1 MKIGVIIIFHDNELH
16 IEKRFLTEQINEC
29 NTIEFC
35 LVDNNSKDKTL
46 QLLMEIKETC
56 SAHVSVVEIKKQNT
70 VEAAKKAGARYM
82 FNEFNL
88 RHIGFVDANS
98 IRQGHTLNMIIAS
111 IYRNKESIID
121 TNLKIIENQKI
132 KQTLFKSIFS
142 VVEYLQN
149 IKRNT
154 NFNNLNPSV

>member
-1 MKIGVIIIFHDNELH
+1 MKIGVIIILHDNELQ
-16 IEKRFLTEQINEC
+16 IEKQFFIEQINEC

-56 SAHVSVVEIKKQNT
+56 STHVSVVEIKKQNS
-70 VEAAKKAGARYM
+70 VDAAKKAGARYM
-82 FNEFNL
+82 FNQFNL
-88 RHIGFVDANS
+88 RHIGFVDANAMQ
-98 IRQGHTLNMIIAS
+98 RGHTLNMIIAS

-121 TNLKIIENQKI
+121 TNLKAIENQKI

-149 IKRNT
+149 INRKT